1 MVAAGL
7 EESLESNGRE
17 KPGTEGITK
26 MQLTRRAA
34 LGAAAGSLLLAVSG
48 TTAALAENTE
58 VVTVSLWDKGPD
70 SADMTDAMM
79 KNTGQLIQNPLTAT
93 MGINIDKR
101 VIPAG
106 TVTFVA
112 ENDSKDIVHEMIVAP
127 LKSGQTTMPYD
138 DNEHAVKED
147 EAGHLG
153 EVSELE
159 PGAKGALTVTLKPGD
174 YILYCNIPGH
184 FAGGMW
190 TILTVM

>member
-1 MVAAGL
+1 M
-7 EESLESNGRE
+7 E
-17 KPGTEGITK
+17 
-26 MQLTRRAA
+26 LTRRAA
-34 LGAAAGSLLLAVSG
+34 LGAAAGSLLFAVSG
-48 TTAALAENTE
+48 TSAIAENTE
-58 VVTVSLWDKGPD
+58 VITVSLWDKGAD

-79 KNTGQLIQNPLTAT
+79 ANTGQLIQNPLTAT

-112 ENDSKDIVHEMIVAP
+112 VNDSKDIVHEMIVAP
-127 LKSGQTTMPYD
+127 LKPGQTSMPYD
-138 DNEHAVKED
+138 SNEHAVKED

-159 PGAKGALTVTLKPGD
+159 PGQKGALTVTLKPGD

-190 TILTVM
+190 TVLTVMK